1 MEVKDDKR
9 YDCRQSC
16 EAACAVFGSDA
27 DWEYI
32 PTTVQLSG
40 YDHHRQDIGSGRTG
54 GHRIGRR
61 GTLFYPWIRDWS
73 HFGFRYRHRAAF
85 WYEK

>member
-16 EAACAVFGSDA
+16 EATLTVRDSDA
-27 DWEYI
+27 DREYF
-32 PTTVQLSG
+32 PTSVQFSRHS
-40 YDHHRQDIGSGRTG
+40 HHRQDFGSGGIG

-61 GTLFYPWIRDWS
+61 STLFYSWLRDWG
-73 HFGFRYRHRAAF
+73 HFWFRNRHRAAF
-85 WYEK
+85 WHEK